1 MSNPANEPVQ
11 PAPGPSPASA
21 AAAAAPVSSPAPS
34 AVVPAPGVK
43 KPGSSG
49 VLVIVFGVLGAAAA
63 IGLGL
68 MSRSIAAPQAS
79 TAAPPP
85 ARAAA
90 APRAV
95 GGALTPSRWT
105 NGSRWVSDRKSTA
118 FELKSSNR
126 VNVWMGQVQPVLVVR
141 CIGNRTET
149 FVYTETAARIE
160 PGMDDRA
167 VRVRFDDEPY
177 VDERW
182 LDSEEH
188 KGLFAPNGKSYAQR
202 VLNAHT
208 LRFQFT
214 PHNAETAEVQFDVA
228 GLRELIAPVQKRC
241 GWEDK

>member
-1 MSNPANEPVQ
+1 MSNPASEPVK
-11 PAPGPSPASA
+11 PVPPTAP
-21 AAAAAPVSSPAPS
+21 AAAAPQ
-34 AVVPAPGVK
+34 VK
-43 KPGSSG
+43 KPGGGG

-79 TAAPPP
+79 TAALPP
-85 ARAAA
+85 ARVA
-90 APRAV
+90 APPRVV
-95 GGALTPSRWT
+95 GDALTPSRWT
-105 NGSRWVSDRKSTA
+105 NGSRWVSDRKSAA

-126 VNVWMGQVQPVLVVR
+126 VNVWMGQVQPSLVVR
-141 CIGNRTET
+141 CVANRTET

-182 LDSEEH
+182 LDSDEH
-188 KGLFAPNGKSYAQR
+188 KGLFAPSGELFAQR
-202 VLNAHT
+202 LLNAKT

-214 PHNAETAEVQFDVA
+214 PHNAETAEVQFTVA
-228 GLRELIAPVQKRC
+228 GLRELIEPVQKRC
-241 GWEDK
+241 GWKNK